1 MSNDPLNPYVGLV
14 QKDMD
19 NLHFILDM
27 LEKDGEH
34 EYSRRISILS
44 LEVVADTMMFIDA
57 AIADTLR
64 ARLAAL
70 RAHYVEYFKV
80 GITDSES
87 LRRVRERFI
96 ERNYW
101 TMATG
106 VLESNLDET
115 ISIIREECEDKL
127 KRLRED
133 YVKIIKMMHKNGE
146 PISDSDL
153 EFTWAI

>member
-1 MSNDPLNPYVGLV
+1 MSNDPLHPYVSLI

-19 NLHFILDM
+19 NLYFILGM
-27 LEKDGEH
+27 IEKDGDY
-34 EYSRRISILS
+34 EYPRSTSILD
-44 LEVVADTMMFIDA
+44 LEVVSDAMMFIDKS
-57 AIADTLR
+57 IADTLTS
-64 ARLAAL
+64 RLAAL
-70 RAHYVEYFKV
+70 RAHYVEHVKV
-80 GITDSES
+80 EVSDAQA
-87 LRRVRERFI
+87 LRWIRECFI

-133 YVKIIKMMHKNGE
+133 YVKIIKMMYENGA

>member
-1 MSNDPLNPYVGLV
+1 MSNDPLHPYVSLI

-19 NLHFILDM
+19 NLHFILGM
-27 LEKDGEH
+27 IEKDGDY
-34 EYSRRISILS
+34 EYPRSTSILD
-44 LEVVADTMMFIDA
+44 LEVVSDAMMFIDKS
-57 AIADTLR
+57 IADTLTS
-64 ARLAAL
+64 RLAAL
-70 RAHYVEYFKV
+70 RAHYVEHVKV
-80 GITDSES
+80 EVTDAQA
-87 LRRVRERFI
+87 LRRIRECFI

>member
-1 MSNDPLNPYVGLV
+1 MSNDPLHPYVSLI

-19 NLHFILDM
+19 NLHFILGM
-27 LEKDGEH
+27 IEKDGDY
-34 EYSRRISILS
+34 EYPRSTSILD
-44 LEVVADTMMFIDA
+44 LEVVTDSMMFIDKA
-57 AIADTLR
+57 MADTLT

-70 RAHYVEYFKV
+70 RAHYVEHLKV
-80 GITDSES
+80 EVSDAQA
-87 LRRVRERFI
+87 LRWIRECFI

-106 VLESNLDET
+106 VLESNLDEVV
-115 ISIIREECEDKL
+115 SIIREECQDKL
-127 KRLRED
+127 KKLRED
-133 YVKIIKMMHKNGE
+133 YVKIIKMMYENGA

>member
-1 MSNDPLNPYVGLV
+1 MSNDPLNPYVSLIH
-14 QKDMD
+14 KDMD
-19 NLHFILDM
+19 NLHFILGM
-27 LEKDGEH
+27 IEKDGEY
-34 EYSRRISILS
+34 EYSRSTSILS
-44 LEVVADTMMFIDA
+44 LEVVADTMMFIDK
-57 AIADTLR
+57 AIADTLT

-70 RAHYVEYFKV
+70 REHYGEHFKV
-80 GITDSES
+80 GVTDSES
-87 LRRVRERFI
+87 LRWVRERFI

-115 ISIIREECEDKL
+115 ISIIREECLDKL
-127 KRLRED
+127 KKLRED
-133 YVKIIKMMHKNGE
+133 YVKIIKMMHKNGA